1 MLDYYKNKE
10 TGKNYGTGCGFSYRE
25 LSVILDWYENY
36 NYIETKFDRGYLNK
50 MMFLV
55 LTNNSNKNNDADFN
69 EYSDCVGDEI
79 IVHFTSYIRKKGF
92 KRISE
97 LVVFLNW
104 VKDYSGGRFIFN
116 LMSDFGNRS
125 PAPA

>member
-1 MLDYYKNKE
+1 MCSDIKFIDDISLKFPTTISQTMLDYYKNKE

-79 IVHFTSYIRKKGF
+79 IVHFTSYIRKKVLNV
-92 KRISE
+92 
-97 LVVFLNW
+97 LVSWWCF
-104 VKDYSGGRFIFN
+104 
-116 LMSDFGNRS
+116 
-125 PAPA
+125 